1 MLNPITQFK
10 QHKAVQVKGNPP
22 TAKVTTASN
31 KVEKQ
36 EDKPKTLSGHK
47 GKLTLNHYPQV
58 DYLFQQTKWG
68 VANCK
73 QNYPDCFHFKKALQ
87 KQLNAICQTLNKS
100 DRLLAELIMP
110 TQSGNSR
117 QSREN
122 IPEKVGKKATLTT
135 EQQKTLK
142 HHRQAVRYLIKQ
154 MQEVADYVEQVEQ
167 AEGEQLNALCYRKE

>member
-1 MLNPITQFK
+1 MLNPIAQIK
-10 QHKAVQVKGNPP
+10 QHKAVQAKGNPP

-31 KVEKQ
+31 NVEKQ
-36 EDKPKTLSGHK
+36 EVKAKAPITHK
-47 GKLTLNHYPQV
+47 GKLTLNHYSQV
-58 DYLFQQTKWG
+58 DYLFQQVKWG
-68 VANCK
+68 VASCK

-87 KQLNAICQTLNKS
+87 KQLNGICQTLNKS
-100 DRLLAELIMP
+100 DRLLAELVMP

-122 IPEKVGKKATLTT
+122 IPENVGKKPTLTT

-154 MQEVADYVEQVEQ
+154 MQSVVDYVEQVEQ
-167 AEGEQLNALCYRKE
+167 AEGEQLDALCYRKE

>member
-22 TAKVTTASN
+22 TAKATTASN
-31 KVEKQ
+31 NVEKQ
-36 EDKPKTLSGHK
+36 EAKPKNLSGHK
-47 GKLTLNHYPQV
+47 RKLTLNHYPQV

-100 DRLLAELIMP
+100 DRLFETLLFP
-110 TQSGNSR
+110 TKSGNS
-117 QSREN
+117 EN
-122 IPEKVGKKATLTT
+122 VGKKPTLTT